1 MVYTEYG
8 LCISLD
14 ELKELVESAEKE
26 NKYRNMEGCIYI
38 KGGDKP
44 EIKQYCCYAECFPI
58 NYTCGV
64 KDVRKKRGGG

>member
-14 ELKELVESAEKE
+14 ELRKMLERAENEAQYHCKE
-26 NKYRNMEGCIYI
+26 NRIYI

-44 EIKQYCCYAECFPI
+44 QITQYSIYGEC
-58 NYTCGV
+58 NGV
-64 KDVRKKRGGG
+64 NHTYLAKDQRRAAV